1 MHRGRLPAACCRHV
15 RVDGLK
21 RRSGRNAS
29 PSGINTPS
37 TIMSPAGS
45 QPQVVDRDKPGAR
58 AHTATIDSA
67 VPALVKR
74 YALGPAGRPTGDN
87 PPHLALKR
95 NEVEV

>member
-1 MHRGRLPAACCRHV
+1 MPVYPDAFPHQPSCR
-15 RVDGLK
+15 RPGANP
-21 RRSGRNAS
+21 RSWTEIS
-29 PSGINTPS
+29 L
-37 TIMSPAGS
+37 
-45 QPQVVDRDKPGAR
+45 GAR